1 VGTVAEEKVRPLGEW
16 LRLRREDLGIS
27 LEQAEEQTRIRVRY
41 LQALEAEDLE
51 ALPDPVVG
59 RGFLRNYAAYLGLD
73 PKQAIERY
81 AHSGAPAQPEP
92 LPVRRAEPFTGEFE
106 PVPLHEMPGWL
117 SRRRWSLVVL
127 AGLVLVA
134 LIAVGIW
141 WTYPNLIALLPR
153 RQLDP
158 TRTAVPTFTH
168 QPAIA
173 NLSTATHTPTA
184 TRVETVAPT
193 AVSEAQPP
201 PTLELTLTP
210 TFTPLPSPTPSPPIY
225 TGIFLELVFTDTSW
239 IQVTTDGVRQ
249 FQGELGNGTY
259 RSWYAEQ
266 RLELRIGNAGAVSLT
281 VNGQPLG
288 HLGAPGDVVD
298 RVFEMVG
305 EGVAEATFTPE
316 ITGTLA
322 LEPTSPPKPTSTTA
336 PPTTNPLATEPV
348 TPTIPITVTTPIT
361 ATTSP

>member
-1 VGTVAEEKVRPLGEW
+1 VGTVAEDKVRPLGEW
-16 LRLRREDLGIS
+16 LRLRREDLDIS

-41 LQALEAEDLE
+41 LQALEDEDLE

-73 PKQAIERY
+73 PKQAVERY
-81 AHSGAPAQPEP
+81 ARSGAPAQPAP
-92 LPVRRAEPFTGEFE
+92 LKIERAAPFTEEFH

-117 SRRRWSLVVL
+117 SRRRWGLVVL
-127 AGLVLVA
+127 GGLVLVA
-134 LIAVGIW
+134 LIAAGLW
-141 WTYPNLIALLPR
+141 WSYPNWVALLPR

-158 TRTAVPTFTH
+158 VRTTVPTFTN
-168 QPAIA
+168 QAAIA

-184 TRVETVAPT
+184 TQVETLAPT
-193 AVSEAQPP
+193 IPSETQPP

-210 TFTPLPSPTPSPPIY
+210 TFTPRPSPTPSQPIY

-239 IQVTTDGVRQ
+239 VQVTTDGVRQ
-249 FQGELGNGTY
+249 FQGELGDGTY

-266 RLELRIGNAGAVSLT
+266 RLELRIGNAGAVQLT

-288 HLGAPGDVVD
+288 HLGLPGDVVD
-298 RVFEMVG
+298 RVFEKVG
-305 EGVAEATFTPE
+305 EGIAEATLTPE
-316 ITGTLA
+316 ITGTLT
-322 LEPTSPPKPTSTTA
+322 LEPTQPPTAAPTVA
-336 PPTTNPLATEPV
+336 PPTTVPLPTEPV
-348 TPTIPITVTTPIT
+348 TPTTSITLTTPIT

>member
-1 VGTVAEEKVRPLGEW
+1 VGTVTEDKVRPLGEW

-73 PKQAIERY
+73 PKQAVERY
-81 AHSGAPAQPEP
+81 SHTGAAPQPEP
-92 LPVRRAEPFTGEFE
+92 LPVQRAEPFTGEFQ

-117 SRRRWSLVVL
+117 SRRRWGL
-127 AGLVLVA
+127 AILGGLVLVA
-134 LIAVGIW
+134 LIAVGLW
-141 WTYPNLIALLPR
+141 WSYPNWIALLPR
-153 RQLDP
+153 RQMDP
-158 TRTAVPTFTH
+158 TRTAVPTFTN
-168 QPAIA
+168 QPAVA

-184 TRVETVAPT
+184 TRVETVAT
-193 AVSEAQPP
+193 TVVSETQPP

-249 FQGELGNGTY
+249 FQGELGDGTY

-266 RLELRIGNAGAVSLT
+266 RLELRIGNAGAVELT

-298 RVFEMVG
+298 RVFEMLG
-305 EGVAEATFTPE
+305 EGIAEATITPE
-316 ITGTLA
+316 ITGTLTV
-322 LEPTSPPKPTSTTA
+322 EPTQ
-336 PPTTNPLATEPV
+336 PPTVAPSTSAPLATEPV
-348 TPTIPITVTTPIT
+348 TPTAPITFTTPIT
-361 ATTSP
+361 ATSP